1 MKLINLVQSII
12 CVLLFTLPLKSLGGL
27 KWVDVGVNG
36 LTCSLCTRSVERS
49 ISRLD
54 FVDSVVMSLEKTE
67 GRIYLKVGE
76 LVDLKKIAKAVVD
89 AGFSVRFFQLEFNFS
104 DVTVNTEGYFSYQN
118 QKYRWLQY
126 KGGLTKGD
134 VSLTLI
140 DEGFLPRKESGQWK
154 KKFEFSNDSG
164 GKNVFHVVQL

>member
-1 MKLINLVQSII
+1 MRLINLVQSII

-67 GRIYLKVGE
+67 GRIYLKTGE
-76 LVDLKKIAKAVVD
+76 PADLKKIAKAVVD
-89 AGFSVRFFQLEFNFS
+89 AGFSVRFLRLEFNFN
-104 DVTVNTEGYFSYQN
+104 DVPISQDGYFSYQG
-118 QKYRWLQY
+118 QKYQWLQF
-126 KGGLTKGD
+126 KDGLAKGD
-134 VSLTLI
+134 ISLTLV

-154 KKFEFSNDSG
+154 KKFGFSTDPAG
-164 GKNVFHVVQL
+164 QKVYHVVQL